1 MAMAAAG
8 PPGRPPFG
16 SLVSFLFGAGQRE
29 TLPGKALVVLAGE
42 YGVPEPS
49 VRSGLA
55 RLIRQGSLVSARRGR
70 AADYTLTGPML
81 ASFRRARSAAEQG
94 SAGPTTEP
102 WGGGFH
108 ALLYTVPEQERSFR
122 DRLRRTARMAGYAPL
137 GAGLMIC
144 PRPRWEEIEALVSGA
159 PPLARVSSA
168 ELRMDIAD
176 ARRAA
181 TEAWELD
188 TIARRQRLQADQLAE
203 AVDAEGEL
211 APDAGTLRRHIDLTL
226 PVYQAFA
233 HDPHLPA
240 ELLPQD
246 WPGPQ
251 LAENLGRLRGRYG
264 AAAREHVTAAIE
276 AAG

>member
-94 SAGPTTEP
+94 SAGPT
-102 WGGGFH
+102 G
-108 ALLYTVPEQERSFR
+108 A
-122 DRLRRTARMAGYAPL
+122 AGP
-137 GAGLMIC
+137 
-144 PRPRWEEIEALVSGA
+144 
-159 PPLARVSSA
+159 
-168 ELRMDIAD
+168 
-176 ARRAA
+176 
-181 TEAWELD
+181 
-188 TIARRQRLQADQLAE
+188 
-203 AVDAEGEL
+203 
-211 APDAGTLRRHIDLTL
+211 
-226 PVYQAFA
+226 
-233 HDPHLPA
+233 
-240 ELLPQD
+240 
-246 WPGPQ
+246 
-251 LAENLGRLRGRYG
+251 GRLRAGRTC
-264 AAAREHVTAAIE
+264 ARCFPEPICVESQHRRE
-276 AAG
+276 RDRQQ